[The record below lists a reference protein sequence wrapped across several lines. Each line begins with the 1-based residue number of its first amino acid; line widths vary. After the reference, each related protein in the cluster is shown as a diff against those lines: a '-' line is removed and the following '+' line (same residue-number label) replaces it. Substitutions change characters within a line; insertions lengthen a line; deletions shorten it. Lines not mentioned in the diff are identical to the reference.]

1 MQALKKL
8 GRYLVLTGLVLL
20 VAIPAS
26 SAERS
31 DQAAGLAHYSQI
43 VQLRYFL
50 AHPDKAPQT
59 LARTIDTM
67 RGLHATAGRATAEPQ
82 PGAYIRDLF
91 NNDGLGLPQNE
102 EAVSVC
108 DTHPSIVVGGTNDY
122 RGLVDPEG
130 NFTGWQLSTDGGKS
144 VAKEGLLPSL
154 PSQGEN
160 LPSGGD
166 PVVQSRDGCTF
177 YFGSINYPADDPFNG
192 PNGIA
197 VYKTNAATLRS
208 CAGGTEPDELTTP
221 DCVQT
226 GRIVA
231 EAQMTE
237 GAGHFLDKEWL
248 DIGESGSAGRV
259 VWIVYSDF
267 TQDPDAPLGF
277 TGAQIKAVRCSADL
291 SDCTD
296 PILISGA
303 DEDVQ
308 FGDVTIAEDGSVLV
322 TWAQIE
328 GELEQ
333 TAQTFTIKSRIAAP
347 GTTTFGPT
355 SVVAAES
362 NPLPFGGFLHAADF
376 RVATYPK
383 SIMPM
388 VNGQRRPFVVW
399 DRCKF
404 LVLDNVCEGAQ
415 IQMSWSADGGT
426 TWVDPVVISERGDNF
441 FPAISDEGTGRFAV
455 SYYTT
460 RYDPIFHHDY
470 DVEAVRVNRVTGD
483 VVGRQRVTP
492 FSNDPD
498 ADPVL
503 GGFFIGDYFD
513 VHLLGGRMWVH
524 YNANVRHVRVLDEGA
539 PIPQQDNYLTRVG
552 S

>member
-1 MQALKKL
+1 MDALKKV

-20 VAIPAS
+20 VAVPAS
-26 SAERS
+26 SAERA
-31 DQAAGLAHYSQI
+31 DRAAGLSHYSQV
-43 VQLRYFL
+43 VQLRYYL
-50 AHPDKAPQT
+50 AHPEQAPET
-59 LARTIDTM
+59 LARTIDSM
-67 RGLHATAGRATAEPQ
+67 RQLHARAERTAGAPQ
-82 PGAYIRDLF
+82 PGAYVRDLF
-91 NNDGLGLPQNE
+91 NHDGLGLPQNE

-108 DTHPSIVVGGTNDY
+108 EKHPRVVVGGSNDY
-122 RGLVDPEG
+122 RGILDPEG
-130 NFTGWQLSTDGGKS
+130 NFTGWYLSTDGGKS

-166 PVVQSRDGCTF
+166 PVVQSRDNCTF

-197 VYKTNAATLRS
+197 VYKTNAKTLKE
-208 CAGGTEPDELTTP
+208 CTGGTEPDHLTTP

-231 EAQMTE
+231 EAQTVG

-267 TQDPDAPLGF
+267 TQDPNAPLGF

-291 SDCTD
+291 TDCTD
-296 PILISGA
+296 PILISST

-328 GELEQ
+328 GELED

-347 GTTTFGPT
+347 GTTNFGPT
-355 SVVAAES
+355 NVVAAES
-362 NPLPFGGFLHAADF
+362 NPIPFGGFLHAADF

-388 VNGQRRPFVVW
+388 VGGQPRPFVVW
-399 DRCKF
+399 ERCRYR
-404 LVLDNVCEGAQ
+404 LLDDVCEEPQ
-415 IQMSWSADGGT
+415 IRMSWSTDEGS
-426 TWVDPVVISERGDNF
+426 TWANPVVISKKADNF
-441 FPAISDEGTGRFAV
+441 FPAISDEGTGRFVV

-470 DVEAVRVNRVTGD
+470 DVELVTIDRTNGAVVN
-483 VVGRQRVTP
+483 RQRVTP

-498 ADPVL
+498 ADPLL

-513 VHLLGGRMWVH
+513 VHLLGGRVWVH
-524 YNANVRHVRVLDEGA
+524 YNANVRHVQVLGEGL
-539 PIPQQDNYLTRVG
+539 PVPQQDNFLTRLG